1 MRKEYFER
9 QKREHGRKVVI
20 SLPIHYPKEV
30 LTALDIL
37 SVELW
42 GPPGEVLSHQA
53 GRIQTYVCPLVRK
66 ALAFIAGG
74 FASDADALLFPHTC
88 DSIQGLAS
96 LIPDFGGWDG
106 PVLRFIHPKGER
118 RASAEAYVASE
129 LDDFIG
135 QAEKLAG
142 KKLEPARLSAA
153 VKLHVEID
161 ELRRKI
167 IEKRRNID
175 MRDSELYAVL
185 RRGEWLWPEDHLA
198 ELKTVTAKIAD
209 KPQKQGVALMLS
221 GIVPEPMDIF
231 EALENAGAYVV
242 ADDYA
247 AIGRRIPA
255 PVAKLPDD
263 PKLALIESYFALPP
277 CSTRSSD
284 LAGRVEYL
292 AALYARSGAAGLVLH
307 NIKFCEPEMFDVAMI
322 KKRFA
327 AMNAPLLYM
336 ETELEKQLSGQLSTR
351 LEAFVEMASK
361 GGAAK

>member
-1 MRKEYFER
+1 MRKEYIDG

-20 SLPIHYPKEV
+20 SLPIHYPKEI

-42 GPPGEVLSHQA
+42 GPPGEVLGYQA

-74 FASDADALLFPHTC
+74 YASSADALLFPHTC

-106 PVLRFIHPKGER
+106 PILRFIHPKGER
-118 RASAEAYVASE
+118 RTSSEAYLARE
-129 LDDFIG
+129 IDDFIA

-142 KKLEPARLSAA
+142 KKLEPKRFSDA
-153 VKLHVEID
+153 VRLHVEID
-161 ELRRKI
+161 ALRRRI

-175 MRDSELYAVL
+175 MRDAELYAIL
-185 RRGEWLWPEDHLA
+185 RRGEWLWPEDHLI
-198 ELKTVTAKIAD
+198 ELKELAAKIAD
-209 KPQKQGVALMLS
+209 KPLKKGVALMLS

-231 EALENAGAYVV
+231 ETLENAGAFVV

-255 PVAKLPDD
+255 PIDKLPDD
-263 PKLALIESYFALPP
+263 PKQAVIERYFALPP
-277 CSTRSSD
+277 CSTRASD

-292 AALYARSGAAGLVLH
+292 AAAYKKSGAAGLILH
-307 NIKFCEPEMFDVAMI
+307 NVKFCEPEMFDVAMI
-322 KKRFA
+322 KKRFT
-327 AMNAPLLYM
+327 AMGAPLLYM

-361 GGAAK
+361 GGNK